1 MINNKCRIMYSKK
14 QKKVI
19 KYFILFCAMLGII
32 IGAIAGYK
40 VGKKEHL
47 NDSVKIENDYE
58 KR

>member
-1 MINNKCRIMYSKK
+1 MYSKK
-14 QKKVI
+14 QKSNKVL
-19 KYFILFCAMLGII
+19 YTFCAMLGII

>member
-1 MINNKCRIMYSKK
+1 MYSKK